1 LVMSST
7 PYITAGMPGTGGSI
21 KTHPDDFRVE
31 EIPLYPF
38 AGVGEHAYLLIEKK
52 GTSTYNAISILAK
65 AIGRRSVDFGFAGL
79 KDAQAVTRQWISI
92 EHEPNTRFEKLEMPV
107 IRIVEQTRH
116 RNKLKLGHL
125 AGNRFTVRIRHED
138 WDKSPA
144 TLQTAFD
151 RAHAILN
158 ALTVSGVPNF
168 FGQQRFGM
176 RLDNHR
182 LGMALLKNDA
192 KKFMELWLGSA
203 DESVDRGGVL
213 QARRHYDAGNIAAAY
228 SAWPGHLRAERAAL
242 AILQKSPG
250 HHAKAL
256 HAVDIRLRRLLISSL
271 QAHLFNKVLEARLAQ
286 LTTLVD
292 GDLAWLH
299 ATGAVFDVTQANLP
313 QEQLRCDRHEISPSG
328 PLFGYRMTG
337 PRGKPGEIE
346 ASVLSAA
353 GITPDDFRQAG
364 PQKAKGARRAMRFF
378 FTDHKLT
385 MGRDERSGYLELA
398 FTLPAG
404 SFATVLLGEIIK
416 APLSLA
422 PEM

>member
-1 LVMSST
+1 MPST
-7 PYITAGMPGTGGSI
+7 PYISTALPGTGGSI
-21 KTHPDDFRVE
+21 KLHQDDFQVE

-38 AGVGEHAYLLIEKK
+38 AGVGEHAYLLIEKR
-52 GTSTYNAISILAK
+52 GISTYTAISILAK
-65 AIGRRSVDFGFAGL
+65 AIGRRSVDFGYAGL

-92 EHEPNTRFEKLEMPV
+92 EHEPNSRFEKLELPT
-107 IRIVEQTRH
+107 IRIIEQTRH

-138 WDKSPA
+138 WDKAPSMLA
-144 TLQTAFD
+144 VAHD
-151 RAHAILN
+151 RASAVFQ
-158 ALTVSGVPNF
+158 ALSTSGVPNF

-182 LGMALLKNDA
+182 LGMALLKRDA

-213 QARRHYDAGNIAAAY
+213 QARRHYDAGNVSAAY

-242 AILQKSPG
+242 AILQKNPVQ
-250 HHAKAL
+250 HVKAL
-256 HAVDIRLRRLLISSL
+256 QGVDIRLRRLLISSL
-271 QAHLFNKVLEARLAQ
+271 QAHLFNKVLELRLPN
-286 LTTLVD
+286 LTSLVD

-299 ATGAVFDVTQANLP
+299 ETGAVFDVTPETLAV
-313 QEQLRCDRHEISPSG
+313 EQLRCSRHEISPSG
-328 PLFGYRMTG
+328 PLFGYRMTS
-337 PRGKPGEIE
+337 PRGIPAEIE
-346 ASVLSAA
+346 NSVLSAA

-378 FTDHKLT
+378 FTDHKIS
-385 MGRDERSGYLELA
+385 MGKDSRSGYLELA

-404 SFATVLLGEIIK
+404 SFATVLLGEVIK
-416 APLSLA
+416 APLMTA